1 TNAEEL
7 NDFVQDSQQELAA
20 GRDRVRQA
28 EAAIAANPAL
38 ESILRPQIVAGQ
50 AEIAA
55 GEERLAPLQ
64 GLNGYAA
71 SQLSN
76 TEGTKV
82 EVRSENI
89 SAILG
94 MKLGANKN
102 FQIYGGPVAQRVQ
115 ADVKLR
121 GSAYGLATGYT
132 SHI

>member
-1 TNAEEL
+1 FVGSPSAAIDGLIASQLDGKLPPGVTITNAEEL

-102 FQIYGGPVAQRVQ
+102 F
-115 ADVKLR
+115 
-121 GSAYGLATGYT
+121 
-132 SHI
+132 